1 MKLNLNKILA
11 RTNILYRN
19 SKLEKGYPLEG
30 VERLNIRSDQVLSLG
45 KALVEAINKEF
56 ESKKD

>member
-19 SKLEKGYPLEG
+19 SKLERGHPLEE
-30 VERLNIRSDQVLSLG
+30 VEKLNIRSDQVLSLA

-56 ESKKD
+56 EANKK